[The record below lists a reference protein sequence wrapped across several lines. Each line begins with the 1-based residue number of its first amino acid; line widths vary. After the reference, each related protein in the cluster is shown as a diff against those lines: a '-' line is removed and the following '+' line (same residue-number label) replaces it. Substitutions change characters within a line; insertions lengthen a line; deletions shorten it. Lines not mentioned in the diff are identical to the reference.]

1 MDTMVSSRI
10 ETGTDVV
17 PSRISVSATPR
28 LEQTV
33 VTLSTDRLLMDLK
46 ESIYQWAE
54 KYEDGSVR
62 DAVERFKMVMKN
74 PIVKL
79 SKQEMIIL
87 NRFSS
92 YILQHNIK
100 TDNFFYLFDMVLKP
114 LDVLYGN
121 AGYYLPESGEQ
132 IKIFCKMFNDIF
144 KDHIQYVNNLFIVE
158 DVFPQNSVNGKAFV
172 INTREQ
178 TVDMTLKEKLLV
190 VKVALTPESDSLSYE
205 YYIGRFLNIM
215 RFMGITDV
223 FALMYGRFTCD
234 FNIDRPGDKLCTK
247 KSEDDKKKIHIIT
260 EYVRNVSTGKSL
272 SLYDFINKRFNKKD
286 MLYTEIYKYLLET
299 NLIVKNIMM
308 MILVSLQR
316 AQDLMSFTHYD
327 LHLGNILIVEHE
339 NARKYNTGA
348 DYFPA
353 VKHMPHIIDYGRCYI
368 DTSRVLEE
376 YKLLYDKREVT
387 YVDDNEKKY
396 TSFME
401 IQKEI
406 YENKKF
412 TSNNYE
418 SVEIMVQRYI
428 SENIDEYINVKYKE
442 EIEKKINERKIH
454 YKNLLEQEK
463 DFQKKILEYIY
474 EENISKDEKENR
486 KRILKYAMYY
496 GPFEKDKNEIYD
508 EYRKIIYNEYR
519 NKVYEKYV
527 GSKKTGIN
535 DDQKKK
541 FFPNGDTLKYGVPDD
556 IYELVI
562 TTPTRPNYQHDMFK
576 VVMSI
581 CNHMISRIEMIFNK
595 NILKDVECSNLAKEW
610 IETKAVLKQEFPIYL
625 ERYTLLFKEIDNNIK
640 SPGMLVNYLNNKD
653 KVMTGGAKNSK
664 EGDIK
669 KNEIKTESENDLKM
683 HQLKDV
689 KDIPKMYYSM
699 VTEDE
704 YKKYIDKEIQKMI
717 QEKGGTQM
725 NDFDLKVESEL
736 KKIFKKK

>member
-1 MDTMVSSRI
+1 MENYITSDVVMAPSSSETGVAPSRVSSTPV
-10 ETGTDVV
+10 EQPVVKMTTDQL
-17 PSRISVSATPR
+17 IK
-28 LEQTV
+28 
-33 VTLSTDRLLMDLK
+33 DLK
-46 ESIYQWAE
+46 DSIYQWAE
-54 KYEDGSVR
+54 KYENDNMKNTI
-62 DAVERFKMVMKN
+62 ERFKIVINN

-79 SKQEMIIL
+79 NKNEMLIL
-87 NRFSS
+87 NTFSS

-100 TDNFFYLFDMVLKP
+100 TDNFFYLFDTILKP

-121 AGYYLPESGEQ
+121 AGFYLPNSGEQ
-132 IKIFCKMFNDIF
+132 VKIFCKMFSDIF
-144 KDHIQYVNNLFIVE
+144 KDHIQYINKLFIVE
-158 DVFPQNSVNGKAFV
+158 YVIPPNSVNGKTFI
-172 INTREQ
+172 INTKDSN
-178 TVDMTLKEKLLV
+178 VDETLKKQLLV
-190 VKVALTPESDSLSYE
+190 VKVALTPQSDSLSYE
-205 YYIGRFLNIM
+205 YYIGKFLNIM
-215 RFMGITDV
+215 RFRGITDV
-223 FALMYGRFTCD
+223 FALMYGRFTCG
-234 FNIDRPGDKLCTK
+234 FNIDKAGDKLCTQK
-247 KSEDDKKKIHIIT
+247 VDDDKKKIHIIT
-260 EYVRNVSTGKSL
+260 EYVRNVSTGKNL
-272 SLYDFINKRFNKKD
+272 SLYEFINKRFNKKD

-339 NARKYNTGA
+339 IARKYNTGA

-401 IQKEI
+401 MQKEI
-406 YENKKF
+406 YKNIKF

-418 SVEIMVQRYI
+418 SVEIMVQKYI
-428 SENIDEYINVKYKE
+428 YENEDEYN
-442 EIEKKINERKIH
+442 
-454 YKNLLEQEK
+454 
-463 DFQKKILEYIY
+463 EYIY
-474 EENISKDEKENR
+474 IKKQKEIGELLDAKEKE
-486 KRILKYAMYY
+486 LKDTMI
-496 GPFEKDKNEIYD
+496 ESEIIP
-508 EYRKIIYNEYR
+508 EVKKYR
-519 NKVYEKYV
+519 NTIYMNYRSELYKIYRNEVYKKYV
-527 GSKKTGIN
+527 GSKKRVMN
-535 DDQKKK
+535 DEEKKK
-541 FFPNGDTLKYGVPDD
+541 YFPNPKKLKYGVPDD
-556 IYELVI
+556 VCELVI

-581 CNHMISRIEMIFNK
+581 CNLMISNIQMIFNK
-595 NILKDVECSNLAKEW
+595 NILNNVECRNLAKEW
-610 IETKAVLKQEFPIYL
+610 IETRAILEQEFPIYL
-625 ERYTLLFKEIDNNIK
+625 EQYTLLFKEIDNNIK
-640 SPGMLVNYLNNKD
+640 TPGMLVDYLNNKD